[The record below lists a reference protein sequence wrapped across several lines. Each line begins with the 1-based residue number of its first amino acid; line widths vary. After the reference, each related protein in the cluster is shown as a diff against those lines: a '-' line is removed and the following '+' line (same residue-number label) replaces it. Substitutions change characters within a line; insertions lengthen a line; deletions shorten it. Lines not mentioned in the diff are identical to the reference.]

1 VTWKFLHMTEPPA
14 KSESGAG
21 GTVAPAVAS
30 AFSKMTFAAV
40 LPSVTVIV
48 PPAVGFSKVILTT
61 FSGRSRPAEGT
72 TPEMVCASQGDAI
85 VPSIR
90 IGLVLKLLGVAVLLQ
105 VRTE

>member
-1 VTWKFLHMTEPPA
+1 MTEPPA

-30 AFSKMTFAAV
+30 AFSKMTFAPAD
-40 LPSVTVIV
+40 PSVVVMV
-48 PPAVGFSKVILTT
+48 PPAVGFSKAIFTT
-61 FSGRSRPAEGT
+61 FKGRSRPADGT
-72 TPEMVCASQGDAI
+72 RPPILCASHAEPI

-90 IGLVLKLLGVAVLLQ
+90 IGLVLKLLAVAVLLR